1 MQKGLITRYIIFQIL
16 KSLKNEKINYDSIFL
31 KKIKNRKLISSD
43 INLIQNVVLTSMR
56 YHLEI
61 DQIIKIYTN
70 KINKNSNNYF
80 LILSGIAQIVFLNFK
95 DYAVIHSSVE
105 IAKNNKF
112 LKIYPAFIN
121 GLLRNIAR
129 NKKELSKIKVSFSM
143 LPQWFKDQAK
153 NWNEKL
159 KTSFVKTIKMEPN
172 IHLVF
177 KNSED
182 LNKFK
187 LPSIKT
193 TKNSL
198 VIKKTTK
205 IENLPEYKEGIWWI
219 QDFSSMMPLFLL
231 DKTKSKKVLDMCA
244 APGGKTIQLIC
255 NKAEVVSYDKNKN
268 KVSIMKENL
277 RRLNFNNEV
286 INKDSL
292 KINSKNK
299 FDIVIID
306 APCSSIGTIRR
317 NPEIFYRHSAPNFQY
332 ITSIQYKFLN
342 KAKNLVKNNGI
353 IIYIVCSFLNNE
365 GDNQIKRFL
374 NENKNFSLVK
384 FFSNN
389 RFINELINEKGFFK
403 TYPINFRNKFLID
416 GFFAAQLQKNA

>member
-105 IAKNNKF
+105 IAKNKKF

-121 GLLRNIAR
+121 GLLRNVAR
-129 NKKELSKIKVSFSM
+129 NKKKLSKIKASFSM
-143 LPQWFKDQAK
+143 LPQWFKDQTK
-153 NWNEKL
+153 NWSEEIKFN
-159 KTSFVKTIKMEPN
+159 FIKTIKKEPN

-177 KNSED
+177 KSSKD
-182 LNKFK
+182 LDKFK

-205 IENLPEYKEGIWWI
+205 IENLPEYGEGVWWI

-231 DKTKSKKVLDMCA
+231 DKKNSKKVLDMCA

-292 KINSKNK
+292 MINSKNK

-317 NPEIFYRHSAPNFQY
+317 NPEIFYRHSSPNFQY

-353 IIYIVCSFLNNE
+353 IIYMVCSFLNNE
-365 GDNQIKRFL
+365 GNNQIERFL
-374 NENKNFSLVK
+374 NENKDFSLVK
-384 FFSNN
+384 FFSKN
-389 RFINELINEKGFFK
+389 RDINELISEKGFFK
-403 TYPINFRNKFLID
+403 TYPINFRKKFLID

>member
-1 MQKGLITRYIIFQIL
+1 MQKGLISRYIIFQTL
-16 KSLKNEKINYDSIFL
+16 KSLKNEKINYNSIFSKL
-31 KKIKNRKLISSD
+31 IQNKKISSSD
-43 INLIQNVVLTSMR
+43 IKLIQNVVLTSMR
-56 YHLEI
+56 YNLEI
-61 DQIIKIYTN
+61 NQILKIYVKKN
-70 KINKNSNNYF
+70 NKNSNSYF
-80 LILSGIAQIVFLNFK
+80 LILSSIAQIVFLNFK

-129 NKKELSKIKVSFSM
+129 NKKELSKIRVSFSM

-153 NWNEKL
+153 NWNKKL
-159 KTSFVKTIKMEPN
+159 KNNFIKTIKKEPY

-177 KNSED
+177 KNSKD
-182 LNKFK
+182 LDKFDV
-187 LPSIKT
+187 PSIKT

-198 VIKKTTK
+198 VLKKNTK
-205 IENLPEYKEGIWWI
+205 IENLPKYKEGVWWI

-231 DKTKSKKVLDMCA
+231 DKQNSKKVLDMCA

-255 NKAEVVSYDKNKN
+255 NKAEVVSYDKSKK
-268 KVSIMKENL
+268 KVSIMEENL
-277 RRLNFNNEV
+277 RRLNFNNKI

-292 KINSKNK
+292 EISSKNK

-317 NPEIFYRHSAPNFQY
+317 NPEIFYRHSYPNFQY
-332 ITSIQYKFLN
+332 ITSMQYKFLN
-342 KAKNLVKNNGI
+342 KAKNLVKNKGI
-353 IIYIVCSFLNNE
+353 IIYMVCSFLSNE
-365 GDNQIKRFL
+365 GNDQIERFL

-384 FFSNN
+384 FFSKNPD
-389 RFINELINEKGFFK
+389 INELINEKGFFK
-403 TYPINFRNKFLID
+403 TYPINFRRKFLID
-416 GFFAAQLQKNA
+416 GFFAAQLKKNA

>member
-1 MQKGLITRYIIFQIL
+1 MQKGLISRYITFQIL
-16 KSLKNEKINYDSIFL
+16 KSLKNEKINYDSIYL
-31 KKIKNRKLISSD
+31 KIIKNKKISSSD
-43 INLIQNVVLTSMR
+43 IKLIQNVVLTSMR
-56 YHLEI
+56 YNLEI
-61 DQIIKIYTN
+61 DKILKIYVK
-70 KINKNSNNYF
+70 KINKNSNSYF
-80 LILSGIAQIVFLNFK
+80 LILSSIAQIVFLNFK
-95 DYAVIHSSVE
+95 DYAVINSSVE
-105 IAKNNKF
+105 IAKNKKF

-129 NKKELSKIKVSFSM
+129 NKKKLSKTKVSFSM
-143 LPQWFKDQAK
+143 LPQWFKDQTK

-159 KTSFVKTIKMEPN
+159 KTNFVKTIKKKPN

-177 KNSED
+177 KSSKD
-182 LNKFK
+182 LNEFE

-205 IENLPEYKEGIWWI
+205 IENLPKYKEGVWWI

-231 DKTKSKKVLDMCA
+231 DNKNSKKVLDMCA

-255 NKAEVVSYDKNKN
+255 NKADVVSYDKNIN

-277 RRLNFNNEV
+277 LRLNFHNEI

-292 KINSKNK
+292 KINSKDK
-299 FDIVIID
+299 FDMVIID

-317 NPEIFYRHSAPNFQY
+317 NPEIFYRHSSPNFQY
-332 ITSIQYKFLN
+332 IIPTQYKFLN
-342 KAKNLVKNNGI
+342 KAKDLVKNNGI
-353 IIYIVCSFLNNE
+353 IIYMVCSFLSNE
-365 GDNQIKRFL
+365 GDNQIERFL
-374 NENKNFSLVK
+374 SENKNFSLVK
-384 FFSNN
+384 YFSKN
-389 RFINELINEKGFFK
+389 RDIDELINEKGFFK